1 MTGSCRIE
9 IERQGGAKY
18 SVVAYIHLS
27 HLRLLLCTG
36 HVSFQRSSI
45 KVRTIRR
52 QIALSVELR
61 SRASSRPEPS
71 TRCCSSVPVALQ
83 LRRRASS
90 FRRRHIPLN
99 CWIHCWD
106 SCLRH
111 EDPANICSVL
121 LSWSWLDAPL
131 EAAIFRSNKLN
142 AGILILSLIR

>member
-1 MTGSCRIE
+1 M
-9 IERQGGAKY
+9 
-18 SVVAYIHLS
+18 
-27 HLRLLLCTG
+27 LLLIYIYIISVCFYAQAMCLSKG
-36 HVSFQRSSI
+36 LPFKSRQF
-45 KVRTIRR
+45 RR

-71 TRCCSSVPVALQ
+71 ARCCSSVPVALQ
-83 LRRRASS
+83 LRRRASP

-131 EAAIFRSNKLN
+131 EAAIFRSNKLS